1 MTIYSGRG
9 AILEET
15 PEGLRFLWGGTA
27 FDIKVLVTMPTKL
40 RAEYEFVKAV
50 LFNQYMQ
57 GPLELYDLDSSDEI
71 YTLLDDIQ
79 RKGHSLVT
87 YLVQYGPLHKLKI
100 QWDVL
105 DDFDEI
111 SSLEG
116 ITALLEAAAE
126 LNIYEAKTALS
137 VVENAIKVRE
147 GIE

>member
-1 MTIYSGRG
+1 MTIYSGKH

-15 PEGLRFLWGGTA
+15 PEGLRILWGGTA
-27 FDIKVLVTMPTKL
+27 FDVKLLVTLPTKL
-40 RAEYEFVKAV
+40 KAEYEFMKAV

-57 GPLELYDLDSSDEI
+57 GPLELYDLDTSDDV
-71 YTLLDDIQ
+71 YGFLNDIQ
-79 RKGHSLVT
+79 RKSRSLVT
-87 YLVQYGPLHKLKI
+87 LLVQYGPLHRLKI

-116 ITALLEAAAE
+116 IPALLEAVAE
-126 LNIYEAKTALS
+126 LNIYETKTALS
-137 VVENAIKVRE
+137 VVENAIKARE